1 MPKIT
6 DMQIQKNNKTRANV
20 YVDGEYAMALEMLTV
35 MKLGLKI
42 GQEVSAT
49 RLAEAAL
56 DSEKSVAFE
65 KAMGYLGRG
74 MKTVKQMR
82 DYLTKK
88 TYSHEVVEYVIARL
102 QEYRYLD
109 DATYARTY
117 VEHNSST
124 KGERRLKQELINKG
138 ISLSLAE
145 DSARIDNE
153 QALADAELLACKY
166 MRGKSSDIKTLQK
179 LQRYLLSRGY
189 SYEIVNT
196 ILRNYKLDTP
206 DTEE

>member
-20 YVDGEYAMALEMLTV
+20 YIDGEFSMALEMLTV

-42 GQEVSAT
+42 GQEVAEE
-49 RLAEAAL
+49 RLAEAVF

-88 TYSHEVVEYVIARL
+88 LYSPEVVDYVIRRL
-102 QEYRYLD
+102 KEYRYID
-109 DATYARTY
+109 DEAYAKTY

-124 KGERRLKQELINKG
+124 KGERRLKQELVSKG
-138 ISLSLAE
+138 IALSLAE
-145 DSARIDNE
+145 EHSQLDSE
-153 QALADAELLACKY
+153 QALTDANRLAQKY
-166 MRGKSSDIKTLQK
+166 MRSKPCDVKTLQK

-189 SYEIVNT
+189 GYDTVNAV
-196 ILRNYKLDTP
+196 LRNYKLDNGT
-206 DTEE
+206 DD